1 MSIKL
6 NTKEDNHW
14 NSEMQ
19 NMISNERGKKKNS
32 LYPTKKGG
40 KKQDGM
46 TVLSDSPKM
55 TATTNSELPK
65 RRVWH
70 KVSLNDR
77 LKLESAVNFGLPVHF
92 AGKVVGIESTNPD
105 RIIKDFKARREMEIA
120 SLEQQTPE
128 QRDIYM
134 NSMQESINEAELQAL
149 MAVVKAKDEGAIKT
163 RNILKMDKKVN
174 ESLR

>member
-1 MSIKL
+1 M
-6 NTKEDNHW
+6 
-14 NSEMQ
+14 
-19 NMISNERGKKKNS
+19 
-32 LYPTKKGG
+32 
-40 KKQDGM
+40 
-46 TVLSDSPKM
+46 
-55 TATTNSELPK
+55 
-65 RRVWH
+65 
-70 KVSLNDR
+70 
-77 LKLESAVNFGLPVHF
+77 HF

>member
-6 NTKEDNHW
+6 NTKEAFHCK
-14 NSEMQ
+14 SEMQ
-19 NMISNERGKKKNS
+19 NMICTERGKKKNS
-32 LYPTKKGG
+32 LHSKKKGG
-40 KKQDGM
+40 ERQDGM
-46 TVLSDSPKM
+46 TVLSDSQKM
-55 TATTNSELPK
+55 TDTTNSQLPK

-92 AGKVVGIESTNPD
+92 AGKVVGIESSNPD
-105 RIIKDFKARREMEIA
+105 RIIKDFKVRREMEIA

-134 NSMQESINEAELQAL
+134 DSMQESMNEAELQAL
-149 MAVVKAKDEGAIKT
+149 MAVVKAKDAGVIKT
-163 RNILKMDKKVN
+163 RNILKMDRKVN